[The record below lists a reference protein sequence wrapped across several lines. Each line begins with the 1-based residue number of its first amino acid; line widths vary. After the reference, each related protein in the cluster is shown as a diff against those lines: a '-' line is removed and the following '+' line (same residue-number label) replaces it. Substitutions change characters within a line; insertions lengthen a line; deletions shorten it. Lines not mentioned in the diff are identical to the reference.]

1 MARISKAEQEATK
14 AALLELVKQAAEAG
28 MPKEQIATFVKAD
41 YAPLP
46 WQMKFHAAARAA
58 DDGDGPFWI
67 GLGGARGPGK
77 ALAINTPIP
86 TPDGWIFMEDI
97 KVGDY
102 VFAANGNPTKVLGVS
117 EIFTDHDCYEVIFS
131 DGYKLVADADHLWV
145 TYNKKER
152 VAMTRLTDEFRQ
164 KRRET
169 RPLRGT
175 GAKPYMVDRN
185 KNMVH
190 VYKSIPTG
198 SIVSTR
204 EILDTLRN
212 GKEVNHSITVA
223 GHLNLPE
230 VRLPIDPYV
239 LGAWLGDGDSARGYI
254 TSADLEIIEQIRSAG
269 FQVDFREKTKYGYI
283 IRELY
288 KSLKDAG
295 LINNKHIPTEYFRAS
310 NEQRLALLNGLMDT
324 DGCVSKEDGSCE
336 FTSTNC
342 KLASGVME
350 LALTLGAKPTIT
362 ESEAY
367 LYGRYISQK
376 WRVRFTADFPAFILT
391 RKLEKQNRKSTRV
404 TKWRYITD
412 VRKVDSVPVKCITV
426 DDESHCYLAGERFI
440 PTHNSHAIMAQTLLD
455 DCQRYPGLK
464 VLFLRK
470 VKRSAAESM
479 EDLTRRV
486 LHGVQHT
493 RTADRITLPNTSRM
507 LHGGYNNEDDIDK
520 YLGIEYD
527 EIDLEEGTQISETKM
542 TMIRGS
548 CRSTIPGFR
557 SRIYMSTNPG
567 GVGHGWWKKY
577 MIGGRDFLGS
587 KTIFIPSTYRD
598 NPFLAQDY
606 RDYLEAIPGQ
616 LGRAWRDGDF
626 DVFAGQAFP
635 QFDASK
641 HVVSPF
647 QIPDNWYRWRGI
659 DEGYTAPWCCL
670 WAARDPDTRRIYIYR
685 EAYAKQLTIRQQAER
700 IKDMTLENEF
710 IGMTYADPAMWTQK
724 NMEGIISSSADEYM
738 RNGIPLTKADNKR
751 IAGKRKMDGLLASK
765 PDGLPGIII
774 FSNCVNLIEQ
784 LENLPVD
791 PNRPE
796 DVDTDAE
803 DHCLVAGTLVTTDNG
818 DKAIEDVVPGDFVLT
833 RGGYKPVLKS
843 GLTIPNAKVYE
854 VSFSDGRKIIATANH
869 PVYIAGG
876 EFVRVD
882 ALQNGDLVLTRSE
895 MLLQDYVPTVH
906 VTGVREL
913 EKRQP
918 VYNLHVAEFNEFC
931 ANGVLVHN
939 SYDAARYLLSN
950 VEAGVSVEENKL
962 RNKRHPAMDIAIF

>member
-1 MARISKAEQEATK
+1 MARISKEEQEKTK
-14 AALLELVKQAAEAG
+14 AALLELVRQAAEAG

-46 WQMKFHAAARAA
+46 WQMKYHTQARLA
-58 DDGDGPFWI
+58 DVDDGPFWI

-77 ALAINTPIP
+77 
-86 TPDGWIFMEDI
+86 
-97 KVGDY
+97 
-102 VFAANGNPTKVLGVS
+102 
-117 EIFTDHDCYEVIFS
+117 
-131 DGYKLVADADHLWV
+131 
-145 TYNKKER
+145 
-152 VAMTRLTDEFRQ
+152 
-164 KRRET
+164 
-169 RPLRGT
+169 
-175 GAKPYMVDRN
+175 
-185 KNMVH
+185 
-190 VYKSIPTG
+190 
-198 SIVSTR
+198 
-204 EILDTLRN
+204 
-212 GKEVNHSITVA
+212 
-223 GHLNLPE
+223 
-230 VRLPIDPYV
+230 
-239 LGAWLGDGDSARGYI
+239 
-254 TSADLEIIEQIRSAG
+254 
-269 FQVDFREKTKYGYI
+269 
-283 IRELY
+283 
-288 KSLKDAG
+288 
-295 LINNKHIPTEYFRAS
+295 
-310 NEQRLALLNGLMDT
+310 
-324 DGCVSKEDGSCE
+324 
-336 FTSTNC
+336 
-342 KLASGVME
+342 
-350 LALTLGAKPTIT
+350 
-362 ESEAY
+362 
-367 LYGRYISQK
+367 
-376 WRVRFTADFPAFILT
+376 
-391 RKLEKQNRKSTRV
+391 
-404 TKWRYITD
+404 
-412 VRKVDSVPVKCITV
+412 
-426 DDESHCYLAGERFI
+426 
-440 PTHNSHAIMAQTLLD
+440 SHAIMAQTLLD

-493 RTADRITLPNTSRM
+493 RTADRITLPNSSRM

-527 EIDLEEGTQISETKM
+527 EIDLEEGTQISEAKM

-577 MIGGRDFLGS
+577 MIGGCDFLGS

-641 HVVSPF
+641 HVVAPF

-803 DHCLVAGTLVTTDNG
+803 DHA
-818 DKAIEDVVPGDFVLT
+818 
-833 RGGYKPVLKS
+833 
-843 GLTIPNAKVYE
+843 
-854 VSFSDGRKIIATANH
+854 
-869 PVYIAGG
+869 
-876 EFVRVD
+876 
-882 ALQNGDLVLTRSE
+882 
-895 MLLQDYVPTVH
+895 
-906 VTGVREL
+906 
-913 EKRQP
+913 
-918 VYNLHVAEFNEFC
+918 
-931 ANGVLVHN
+931 
-939 SYDAARYLLSN
+939 YDAGRYLLSN
-950 VEAGVSVEENKL
+950 VEAGVSMEENKS
-962 RNKRHPAMDIAIF
+962 RNKRHPAMDIGIF